1 MPLGKA
7 LVHAEEVARKDGRLV
22 TACATPD
29 LHDGV
34 LGVIRIRGD
43 EQYLDLLFELRKKRQ
58 RNDIDYLSMGMTS
71 DYAIAVEEGAN
82 MVRVGTALFGARD
95 YSNRG
100 Y

>member
-1 MPLGKA
+1 
-7 LVHAEEVARKDGRLV
+7 
-22 TACATPD
+22 
-29 LHDGV
+29 
-34 LGVIRIRGD
+34 
-43 EQYLDLLFELRKKRQ
+43 
-58 RNDIDYLSMGMTS
+58 MTS